1 MSMSSLTAPSHPSG
15 ASHSSP
21 SQSSSQA
28 GSNAPPD
35 SKGSAPTLDQD
46 KTQRSRVQAAAGSS
60 AAGASESVAGAPPG
74 VRRSGA
80 GGHKRRK
87 LDSAAG
93 AAQGQRPPAALDGQQ
108 AVQQVSSASSRTAI
122 LARAQAL
129 LTRPNLRLALGAPR
143 LWEHCRLADLRP
155 EHFDQETGIVPDA
168 DGALRG
174 HMLCSIKDS
183 YTIPGIDTVGQRVAP
198 ADRKVAAAGR
208 LYYMIPVDLL
218 APPSAPPQAP
228 GPLPRAGGADDK
240 KRAPAG
246 PVDEFDFATI
256 ASDLHPLL
264 AAYTVGRPGDAFN
277 LMEALRVAGGEN
289 ARLSVPSDEAD
300 RVVEEQLRHNGGL
313 LEQIPMLEATPGKWE
328 LARRFE
334 PLLAPSPSRA
344 PVWARLAA
352 LTEEQVTQVDEQN
365 RRWCLAAVSQR
376 SDAVRSV
383 PEYLKSDPTFWE
395 AARAE
400 NWAVVRFMPV
410 AMWTPELFQALQDK
424 HGNDAW
430 LVLPQ
435 ELKPL
440 EQYTA
445 LRKIEKARD
454 SVFPVDSHREA
465 SIYFSGHPIS
475 VRYPI
480 GVHAV
485 TANLPEI
492 RASFDGC
499 DGDLDLAR
507 HDHVLWSQE
516 PVLDPTSHGLTY
528 LGWNRYA
535 CQHGYAFSEMAIGSG
550 GSCGPALGR
559 DADPPLQ
566 DLCYAHLRTLHLGE
580 LAHAWRMPDPNFLRD
595 IPNEKRG
602 PIICRLAVEANLE
615 ALRHVPPALLPAMR
629 AIAFL
634 KHGDRA
640 LEGIDPA
647 QHEAVRRGALEAL
660 NLEAEGTDD
669 LARIK
674 ARVRAFR
681 HWGEPA
687 LTGLSPELSDEV
699 RRLAAGERE

>member
-1 MSMSSLTAPSHPSG
+1 
-15 ASHSSP
+15 
-21 SQSSSQA
+21 
-28 GSNAPPD
+28 
-35 SKGSAPTLDQD
+35 
-46 KTQRSRVQAAAGSS
+46 
-60 AAGASESVAGAPPG
+60 
-74 VRRSGA
+74 
-80 GGHKRRK
+80 
-87 LDSAAG
+87 
-93 AAQGQRPPAALDGQQ
+93 
-108 AVQQVSSASSRTAI
+108 
-122 LARAQAL
+122 

-208 LYYMIPVDLL
+208 LYYRIPVDLL
-218 APPSAPPQAP
+218 RPATAQPQAD

-240 KRAPAG
+240 KRVPAG

-264 AAYTVGRPGDAFN
+264 AAYTAESPGDAFN

-300 RVVEEQLRHNGGL
+300 RVVEEQLRHNGRL
-313 LEQIPMLEATPGKWE
+313 LEQIPMLEATPRGWE
-328 LARRFE
+328 LAKRAASLMP
-334 PLLAPSPSRA
+334 PLTRDPRNHRTS
-344 PVWARLAA
+344 RLAA
-352 LTEEQVTQVDEQN
+352 LTEEQVAQVDEQN
-365 RRWCLAAVSQR
+365 RRWCLAAISQR

-383 PEYLKSDPTFWE
+383 PEYLKRDPTFWE

-430 LVLPQ
+430 LVLPL
-435 ELKPL
+435 ELKNL
-440 EQYTA
+440 EQYAA

-454 SVFPVDSHREA
+454 SVFPVHSHPEE
-465 SIYFSGHPIS
+465 SVYFSGSPTS
-475 VRYPI
+475 LRYSLEADI
-480 GVHAV
+480 V
-485 TANLPEI
+485 TANLPET

-499 DGDLDLAR
+499 DGDIDPR
-507 HDHVLWSQE
+507 HDQVLWRHG
-516 PVLDPTSHGLTY
+516 PVLDPASHGLTY
-528 LGWNRYA
+528 IGWNRYA
-535 CQHGYAFSEMAIGSG
+535 CKHGYSFSEMALASRGSA
-550 GSCGPALGR
+550 GSALHN
-559 DADPPLQ
+559 ADGYTLYN
-566 DLCYAHLRTLHLGE
+566 LCCAHIRSAHLGDLATLSKV
-580 LAHAWRMPDPNFLRD
+580 RDPNFLRD

-602 PIICRLAVEANLE
+602 PIICRLAVEGNLE

-660 NLEAEGTDD
+660 HLEAEGTDD
-669 LARIK
+669 LARIS